1 MFYNSYMQPRPAPKA
16 AAGDS
21 PQAGSWSLG
30 DRKWTKAPA
39 CRESADGSQHMLR
52 GAPAPL
58 LLQTRCAGRNKRLW
72 NEQASD
78 CPWSACR
85 SRFSFL
91 TMISSDKSTHP
102 NPAARSSTKLSNTIF
117 SPSRSLWLLMASC
130 ISRTLVLRAGESCI
144 CPFLPTKTT
153 SSSESSSD

>member
-1 MFYNSYMQPRPAPKA
+1 MPKA
-16 AAGDS
+16 AVEGF
-21 PQAGSWSLG
+21 PQAGSWPP
-30 DRKWTKAPA
+30 DDTTTTKAPA
-39 CRESADGSQHMLR
+39 GLESADGSQRMLR
-52 GAPAPL
+52 GALAPL
-58 LLQTRCAGRNKRLW
+58 LSPTRCAGRNKRLW

-102 NPAARSSTKLSNTIF
+102 NPAARSSTTLSNTIF
-117 SPSRSLWLLMASC
+117 SPSRSLWVLMASC

>member
-1 MFYNSYMQPRPAPKA
+1 MQPRPAPKA
-16 AAGDS
+16 AAEGF
-21 PQAGSWSLG
+21 PQAGSCSL
-30 DRKWTKAPA
+30 DDTKMTKAHAGQGPV
-39 CRESADGSQHMLR
+39 DGSQHTLR

-58 LLQTRCAGRNKRLW
+58 LSQTRCAGRNTRLW

-78 CPWSACR
+78 CPWSACC
-85 SRFSFL
+85 SHPSFL
-91 TMISSDKSTHP
+91 IRISSGKFTHP

-117 SPSRSLWLLMASC
+117 SPSRSLWVLMASC

>member
-1 MFYNSYMQPRPAPKA
+1 MQPRPAPKA
-16 AAGDS
+16 AAEDS

-30 DRKWTKAPA
+30 DRKRTKAPA
-39 CRESADGSQHMLR
+39 CRESADGSQHTLR

-58 LLQTRCAGRNKRLW
+58 LSQTRCAGRNKRLW

-78 CPWSACR
+78 CHLVSM
-85 SRFSFL
+85 
-91 TMISSDKSTHP
+91 MIIISNKLTHP

-117 SPSRSLWLLMASC
+117 SPSRSLWQLMASC

>member
-1 MFYNSYMQPRPAPKA
+1 MPKA
-16 AAGDS
+16 AVEGF
-21 PQAGSWSLG
+21 PQAGSWSL
-30 DRKWTKAPA
+30 DDTKRTTVHAGQG
-39 CRESADGSQHMLR
+39 SADGSQHKPR

-58 LLQTRCAGRNKRLW
+58 LSQTRCAGRNTRLW

-78 CPWSACR
+78 CPWSACHPH
-85 SRFSFL
+85 SSFL
-91 TMISSDKSTHP
+91 IISSSNLFTHP

-117 SPSRSLWLLMASC
+117 SPSRSLWVLMASC